1 MIIKGLID
9 KNNNKLEYEDINI
22 FQESNTNEQILNDS
36 KIDINNNSSNINKN
50 YNNISKNPII
60 PETNNYNKIEK
71 NNEPYSK
78 PNTHKQKN
86 IKKKSENI
94 IETINESS
102 NKKIKKWK

>member
-50 YNNISKNPII
+50 YNNISKNLII
-60 PETNNYNKIEK
+60 HETNNYNKIEK
-71 NNEPYSK
+71 NNEPYLK
-78 PNTHKQKN
+78 TNTQTKEYK
-86 IKKKSENI
+86 E
-94 IETINESS
+94 
-102 NKKIKKWK
+102 KIRKYY